1 MNLNLGFESNMIH
14 TLTLFATVSS
24 SSGLSPSFLGAAVV
38 FAAAAALFFVVAR
51 RALDSRKRLADR
63 LDRALPGNRLDE
75 PEPGIFGDLT
85 PALAAQ
91 LPETRRGNEAFRKL
105 LRSAGLYQP
114 SASQSVA
121 ALRFVLLVAPLVAA
135 GLLAIM
141 SDSQHTFGILVGGCV
156 AAAALS
162 ILPRLYVW
170 ARGNKRRQAIQ
181 AGLPDT
187 LDMLSMCLGGG
198 MPLGQS
204 LAHVA
209 SQLPHCPALAEELL
223 ILRRQAE
230 VGSLKQAL
238 ADFCSRNDLPETRQ
252 LVNLLTRGER
262 LGSRVA
268 GSLMEQADRLRE
280 SRKQSALRQA
290 NKTPVKLVLPIMF
303 CFAPAALILLVGPAM
318 LELKEF
324 LAPTVGRS
332 ILQTNEGLGTQG
344 IFRTLENLDQ
354 GVNVP

>member
-1 MNLNLGFESNMIH
+1 MIH
-14 TLTLFATVSS
+14 LLPLFATVSS
-24 SSGLSPSFLGAAVV
+24 STGISPGLWASIAA
-38 FAAAAALFFVVAR
+38 FAAATALFFVVAR
-51 RALDSRKRLADR
+51 RALASRQRTTDR
-63 LDRALPGNRLDE
+63 LCRALPGDRLDE
-75 PEPGIFGDLT
+75 PDLGIFGELT

-91 LPETRRGNEAFRKL
+91 LPETRRGGASFRKL
-105 LRSAGLYQP
+105 LRSAGYYQP
-114 SASQSVA
+114 SAAQSVY
-121 ALRFVLLVAPLVAA
+121 ALRFVLLVGPLVAA
-135 GLLAIM
+135 GLLAIL
-141 SDSQHTFGILVGGCV
+141 SPSEQTFGILVGGCLASAV
-156 AAAALS
+156 LS
-162 ILPRLYVW
+162 IVPRLYVW
-170 ARGNKRRQAIQ
+170 ARRNRRRQAIQ

-198 MPLGQS
+198 MPLAQS

-209 SQLPHCPALAEELL
+209 GQLPHCPALAEELL

-238 ADFCSRNDLPETRQ
+238 ADFCARNDLPETRQ

-262 LGSRVA
+262 LGTRVA

-280 SRKQSALRQA
+280 TRKQSALRQA

-324 LAPTVGRS
+324 LAPSVGRS
-332 ILQTNEGLGTQG
+332 VLSTNEGLGTRG

-354 GVNVP
+354 GVRVP